1 MLMILDIPIKAFYNN
16 MESLNSYEKDN
27 ETNWINWDEKEL
39 NEELVSYYKGLI
51 QIRKNYPEFRH
62 SEPEDYKFMD
72 LEGKIAVAYS
82 LGDNIF
88 VAINGDYEKSL
99 KLNLPVGDWHVL
111 ADSESIDP
119 EGHQTLSKIVSLP
132 PTSGMILVRSGSLKK
147 QVDLN

>member
-1 MLMILDIPIKAFYNN
+1 
-16 MESLNSYEKDN
+16 
-27 ETNWINWDEKEL
+27 
-39 NEELVSYYKGLI
+39 
-51 QIRKNYPEFRH
+51 
-62 SEPEDYKFMD
+62 MD

-99 KLNLPVGDWHVL
+99 KLNLPVGDWQVL
-111 ADSESIDP
+111 ADSESIDS

-132 PTSGMILVRSGSLKK
+132 PTSGMILVRSESLKK